1 MTRIEKIRQMTDDEL
16 ADFLSTVAGWNGYED
31 IQEDVHTVRDM
42 TDSELAGYLSDL
54 DAIDHL
60 QICTGACPNY
70 DGIFKSP
77 CAVCAWYWLWEE
89 GPLMDGDG
97 V

>member
-16 ADFLSTVAGWNGYED
+16 ADFLSTVAGMNGNKDMLED
-31 IQEDVHTVRDM
+31 IHTVRDM

-54 DAIDHL
+54 DDRDHL
-60 QICTGACPNY
+60 QICTGACPN
-70 DGIFKSP
+70 DDDTCKSP
-77 CAVCAWYWLWEE
+77 CAVCARDWLREE